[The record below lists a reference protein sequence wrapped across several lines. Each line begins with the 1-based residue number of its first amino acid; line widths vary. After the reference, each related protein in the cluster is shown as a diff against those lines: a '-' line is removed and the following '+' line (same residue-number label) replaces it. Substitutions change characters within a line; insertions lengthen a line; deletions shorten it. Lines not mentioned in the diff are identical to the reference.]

1 MTAERRQMGLR
12 ELVAAAL
19 AHRRPSLASNGNL
32 VPYRPDGRPVWS
44 TGAG

>member
-1 MTAERRQMGLR
+1 MGLR

-19 AHRRPSLASNGNL
+19 ARPASPLGVKRQL
-32 VPYRPDGRPVWS
+32 VLYRHDGRPVWS